1 MLNQSGITK
10 TSGLARKTILIDT
23 QLFFAL
29 PCMIEGTKVKAG
41 LDGKKIVK
49 AGTPLKGSLL
59 SRDKAFTV
67 VVKDNVDAD
76 ADTVVGIAE
85 HDVDVTTGNANGGII
100 VFGFIDES
108 KLDTDVVELL
118 NTTIADSTK
127 LRDKLTKITFCK

>member
-29 PCMIEGTKVKAG
+29 PCMIAATGVTAG
-41 LDGKKIVK
+41 SDGKKIVK

-59 SRDKAFTV
+59 NRDEAFTV
-67 VVKDNVDAD
+67 GAKDDV
-76 ADTVVGIAE
+76 VVGIAE
-85 HDVDVTTGNANGGII
+85 HDVDVTAGTANGGII

-108 KLDTDVVELL
+108 KLDTDVVALL
-118 NTTIADSTK
+118 DTANTDTTK

>member
-29 PCMIEGTKVKAG
+29 PCMIAATGVKARS
-41 LDGKKIVK
+41 DGKKIVK
-49 AGTPLKGSLL
+49 AGTPLNGSLL
-59 SRDKAFTV
+59 KRDEAFTV
-67 VVKDNVDAD
+67 GVKDDDA
-76 ADTVVGIAE
+76 VVGIAE
-85 HDVDVTTGNANGGII
+85 HDVDVTAGTANGGII

-108 KLDTDVVELL
+108 KLDTDVVALL
-118 NTTIADSTK
+118 DTENTDSTK

>member
-29 PCMIEGTKVKAG
+29 PCMIAATGVEARS
-41 LDGKKIVK
+41 DGKKIVK

-59 SRDKAFTV
+59 SRDEVFTV
-67 VVKDNVDAD
+67 GVKDDA
-76 ADTVVGIAE
+76 VVGIAE
-85 HDVDVTTGNANGGII
+85 HDVDVTAGTANGGII

-108 KLDTDVVELL
+108 KLDTDVVALL
-118 NTTIADSTK
+118 DTANTDSTK
-127 LRDKLTKITFCK
+127 LRDKLAKITFCK